1 MKTWLRPSF
10 SQPSPEATGTCA
22 APVSGAV
29 DAHVHVFPP
38 EIIGDRQSY
47 LGKDARFDELYA
59 SPQARMAMAEEVV
72 AQMDERGTGMS
83 VVFGFAFSD
92 VGLCKVV
99 NDYVMGAVQKYPDRL
114 AGLACV
120 PWDSP
125 DAAPELDRCLDA
137 GLRGCGELAPRSGD
151 SEEIARIGAVAAVLR
166 ERGLPLM
173 VHASEPVGHDYP
185 GKGRFTPDACVAL
198 AQAYP
203 GLKLVLS
210 HLGGGTFLYEAMP
223 EVRAILADVVYDTAA
238 IPYLYS
244 PSIYEAAAASVG
256 AHKLVFGSDY
266 PLLDPVRCAEGVDRL
281 SVEEQQAVLAGNARR
296 VFGL

>member
-1 MKTWLRPSF
+1 
-10 SQPSPEATGTCA
+10 
-22 APVSGAV
+22 V

-38 EIIGDRQSY
+38 EIIGDRHSY

-59 SPQARMAMAEEVV
+59 SPEARMATAEEVV
-72 AQMDERGTGMS
+72 AQMDERGTGKS

-92 VGLCKVV
+92 VGLCKVG

-125 DAAPELDRCLDA
+125 DAASELERCLDA

-210 HLGGGTFLYEAMP
+210 HLGGGSFLYEAMP

-244 PSIYEAAAASVG
+244 PSIYQAAAAAVG
-256 AHKLVFGSDY
+256 THKLVFGSDY

-281 SVEEQQAVLAGNARR
+281 SAEEREAVLAGNARR
-296 VFGL
+296 VFRL